1 MQCDSQH
8 SYQNLKLVC
17 LASMVLSTAIIAS
30 KEEGGECDNKLV
42 SNKHYC
48 KEEVVDDGKEDED
61 SQTQVLAR
69 VVSDIHSLTVVDAI
83 NKCKRY
89 SKSAYERKCVCI
101 R

>member
-1 MQCDSQH
+1 MSSKH
-8 SYQNLKLVC
+8 G
-17 LASMVLSTAIIAS
+17 TAIIAS
-30 KEEGGECDNKLV
+30 KEEGGECVYKLV
-42 SNKHYC
+42 SNQHYC
-48 KEEVVDDGKEDED
+48 KEEVVDDGQEDED

-69 VVSDIHSLTVVDAI
+69 VVPDIHSLTVVDAI

>member
-30 KEEGGECDNKLV
+30 KEEGGECVNKLV
-42 SNKHYC
+42 SNQHYC
-48 KEEVVDDGKEDED
+48 KEEVVDDGQEDED

-89 SKSAYERKCVCI
+89 SKSAFERKCVCV